1 MRIILSLVTTQVT
14 EVTIDVA
21 PLPVGGIIVLPG
33 TAGVGGALIFGGL
46 GRILT

>member
-33 TAGVGGALIFGGL
+33 TAGGGHSFLEVL
-46 GRILT
+46 GEY